1 MLISFQIPT
10 EDPLLTD
17 DDREEGED
25 INTDNAEKEGKEPLG
40 PPVDESKD
48 KKKKKSCAVM

>member
-25 INTDNAEKEGKEPLG
+25 INTDNAEKEGKEPMG